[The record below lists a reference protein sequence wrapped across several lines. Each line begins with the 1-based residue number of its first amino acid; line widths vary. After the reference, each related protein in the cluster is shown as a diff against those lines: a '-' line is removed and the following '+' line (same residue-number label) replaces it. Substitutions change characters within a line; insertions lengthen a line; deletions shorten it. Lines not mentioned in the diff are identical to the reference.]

1 MIFDPLFKAW
11 KQSDL
16 ESIEDAFLSGKKARV
31 TGLKGSA
38 RSFFLQL
45 LQQKIQ
51 TPLLFLTSGTAQAED
66 DYSDLKFLAQHEPQI
81 HPLYFPAHDTEP
93 YQGVSPHPQISVM
106 RMQALWRL
114 TTDPTPIVVAPL
126 HAAVQWMA
134 PRSHFGR
141 SLLVVEWGDEK
152 SPVEL
157 AALLRNF
164 GFKEKDLVSSSGE
177 FAIRGGILDVF
188 SPAEDAPGENGIF
201 R

>member
-1 MIFDPLFKAW
+1 MIFDPLFRAW
-11 KQSDL
+11 KASDF
-16 ESIEDAFLSGKKARV
+16 ESLEDAFLAGKKARI

-45 LQQKIQ
+45 LQHKIR
-51 TPLLFLTSGTAQAED
+51 TPLLFLTSSTAQAED
-66 DYSDLKFLAQHEPQI
+66 DYSDLKFLAQYYPQL

-114 TTDPTPIVVAPL
+114 TSDQTPIVIAPL

-141 SLLVVEWGDEK
+141 SLLTIEWGDEK
-152 SPVEL
+152 SPVEI
-157 AALLRNF
+157 AALLRSF
-164 GFKEKDLVSSSGE
+164 GFKEKVLVSSSGE

-188 SPAEDAPGENGIF
+188 SPAEIAPVRMEF
-201 R
+201 F